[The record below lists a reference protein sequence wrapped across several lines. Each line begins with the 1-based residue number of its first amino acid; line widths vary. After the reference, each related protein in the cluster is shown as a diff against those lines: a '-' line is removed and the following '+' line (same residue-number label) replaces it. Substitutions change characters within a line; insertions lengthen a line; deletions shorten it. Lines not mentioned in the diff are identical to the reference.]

1 LLKWLDAKL
10 LAVNTMSLI
19 ESTILEKLQAL
30 PTDRQQVVLELVEFL
45 GTDAWDS
52 IYQGKLGVLRQEIQ
66 IGLDASAKGEVVDG
80 EELFARLQAKL
91 QQQRSE
97 L

>member
-1 LLKWLDAKL
+1 MLKWLDAKL

>member
-1 LLKWLDAKL
+1 VVAKL
-10 LAVNTMSLI
+10 AVVNAMSSI

-30 PTDRQQVVLELVEFL
+30 PTERQQVVLDLVEFL
-45 GTDAWDS
+45 GTDAWES
-52 IYQGKLGVLRQEIQ
+52 IYQGRLGVLRQEIQ
-66 IGLDASAKGEVVDG
+66 IGLNASAKGEVVDG

-91 QQQRSE
+91 QKQRSE